1 VGCSQSNS
9 EGKCKVTG
17 LSNKVIG
24 LPIWQGAV
32 SLVPLT
38 GGLTNLSFVATDSS
52 GKFVV
57 RCGEDIPVHGI
68 SREHERAA
76 SVAAFE
82 AGLSPEPVHAEP
94 GVMVLRHI
102 DGETFGEADLRRDL
116 QRIVALLKICHRD
129 VGPRLK
135 GNAGFFDAFDV
146 IRHYVRLLR
155 EAGGSFSSDLPRYL
169 ERAGA
174 LEAAQ
179 MTMPIVF
186 GHNDLLPGNL
196 IDDGTR
202 LWLIDWEY
210 AGFGSALFDLANLAA
225 NGGFGEGGD
234 TALLEAYFERP
245 VGDELQRSFDAMKAA
260 SALREANWAMVS
272 HLHLRSPGV
281 DYLAHARDHLA
292 RADAAWRVFNDRHG
306 KPGW

>member
-1 VGCSQSNS
+1 M
-9 EGKCKVTG
+9 TG
-17 LSNKVIG
+17 LRKKVIG
-24 LPIWQGAV
+24 LPFWRGAV

-38 GGLTNLSFVATDSS
+38 GGLTNLSFVATDSA

-82 AGLSPEPVHAEP
+82 AGLSPEPVHAES

-102 DGETFGEADLRRDL
+102 EGETFGEADLRRDL
-116 QRIVALLKICHRD
+116 LRIVALLKICHRD
-129 VGPRLK
+129 VGPRLR
-135 GNAGFFDAFDV
+135 GNAGFFDVFDV
-146 IRHYVRLLR
+146 IRRYVRLLG
-155 EAGGSFSSDLPRYL
+155 EGGSSFGPGLPRTL
-169 ERAGA
+169 ERADA

-179 MTMPIVF
+179 MTMPVVF

-225 NGGFGEGGD
+225 NGGFDESD
-234 TALLEAYFERP
+234 DSALLQAYFERP
-245 VGDELQRSFDAMKAA
+245 VSDELQCSFDAMKAA
-260 SALREANWAMVS
+260 SALREATWAMVS

-292 RADAAWRVFNDRHG
+292 RADAAWRVFDDRHG
-306 KPGW
+306 KPGGRPTSRAE

>member
-1 VGCSQSNS
+1 
-9 EGKCKVTG
+9 VTA
-17 LSNKVIG
+17 LQERLID
-24 LPIWQGAV
+24 LPCWQGAV
-32 SLVPLT
+32 SLTPLS
-38 GGLTNLSFVATDSS
+38 GGLTNTSFVATDGA

-68 SREHERAA
+68 FREHERV
-76 SVAAFE
+76 VAVAVFE
-82 AGLSPEPVHAEP
+82 AGLSPEPVYFEP
-94 GVMVLRHI
+94 GVMVLRYI
-102 DGETFGEADLRRDL
+102 DGRTLVEADLRREL
-116 QRIVALLKICHRD
+116 RRIVALLKICHRD

-135 GNAGFFDAFDV
+135 GKVASFNVFEV
-146 IRHYVRLLR
+146 IRRYVRLLK
-155 EAGGSFSSDLPRYL
+155 EGGSSFSYDLPRYL
-169 ERAGA
+169 EMADT

-179 MTMPIVF
+179 MPMPIVF

-196 IDDGTR
+196 IDDGKR

-225 NGGFGEGGD
+225 NGSFNGADD

-245 VGDELQRSFDAMKAA
+245 VTDELQRSFDAMKAA

-272 HLHLRSPGV
+272 RIHMRTPGV

-292 RADAAWRVFNDRHG
+292 RADAAWTVFQDRHG
-306 KPGW
+306 KPRDRGLLR

>member
-1 VGCSQSNS
+1 M
-9 EGKCKVTG
+9 TG
-17 LSNKVIG
+17 LHHRVIG

-32 SLVPLT
+32 SLAPLT
-38 GGLTNLSFVATDSS
+38 GGLTNLSFVATDGV

-68 SREHERAA
+68 FRAHERVV

-82 AGLSPEPVHAEP
+82 AGLSPEPVHVEP
-94 GVMVLRHI
+94 GLMVLRHI
-102 DGETFGEADLRRDL
+102 DGRTFVEADLRCDL
-116 QRIVALLKICHRD
+116 RRIVALLKVCHRE

-135 GNAGFFDAFDV
+135 GKAATFQVFDV
-146 IRHYVRLLR
+146 IRHYVRLLK
-155 EAGGSFSSDLPRYL
+155 EGDSSFSYDLPRYL
-169 ERAGA
+169 AMVDT

-179 MTMPIVF
+179 APMPIVF

-196 IDDGTR
+196 IDDGKR

-225 NGGFGEGGD
+225 NGGFSEIDD

-245 VGDELQRSFDAMKAA
+245 VTDALQRSFDAMKAA
-260 SALREANWAMVS
+260 SALREATWAMVS
-272 HLHLRSPGV
+272 HLHMTTSGV
-281 DYLAHARDHLA
+281 DYLPHARDHLA
-292 RADAAWRVFNDRHG
+292 RADSAWRVFSSRHG
-306 KPGW
+306 KPRWQ

>member
-1 VGCSQSNS
+1 
-9 EGKCKVTG
+9 VTG
-17 LSNKVIG
+17 LRKKVIG
-24 LPIWQGAV
+24 LPFWRGAV

-38 GGLTNLSFVATDSS
+38 GGLTNLSFVATDSA

-82 AGLSPEPVHAEP
+82 AGLSPEPVHAES

-102 DGETFGEADLRRDL
+102 EGETFGEADLRRDL
-116 QRIVALLKICHRD
+116 LRIAALLKICHRD
-129 VGPRLK
+129 VGPRLR
-135 GNAGFFDAFDV
+135 GNAGFFDVFDV
-146 IRHYVRLLR
+146 IRRYVRLLS
-155 EAGGSFSSDLPRYL
+155 EGGSSFGPDRSRHF
-169 ERAGA
+169 ERADA

-179 MTMPIVF
+179 MTMPVVF

-225 NGGFGEGGD
+225 NGGFDERCD

-245 VGDELQRSFDAMKAA
+245 VSNELQCSFDAMKAA
-260 SALREANWAMVS
+260 SALREATWAMVS

-292 RADAAWRVFNDRHG
+292 RADAAWRVFDDRHG
-306 KPGW
+306 KSGCR